1 MSELKEVRNRVLLNM
16 LKSEMCLN
24 KAMSTPIFLQL
35 FGDDNLGKEVAQKSL
50 DWFKNYKKVPD
61 FANHILA
68 SYDKTD
74 PDRGSAVKMRLFEL
88 KGKEY
93 KESSFDADVDVL
105 RLDWAKK
112 NLKHHLNVLAN
123 QGIGDI
129 SSTDALASI
138 LGELNKN
145 VASINNQLQLNEVLP
160 YSYTTKEAGVNIEKL
175 KATDISKEKRF
186 RIGHRTLDTESNGFK
201 YGEVL
206 MILGNIGQG
215 KSMVL
220 TNMLYNMW
228 RDGANILLLTAEMQ
242 PAEFDIRIYSRA
254 SAVEAKHIEGGRAML
269 SDADHAALADCVKY
283 MEGKDNEIKIKYV
296 TPSDNVGTISAY
308 MEELK
313 VNEGFI
319 PDVLIVDS
327 FEHISPLDQKHKDAD
342 WMAVGQTMIE
352 FKTLA
357 NTFERNRGLFVVST
371 HQAKTITLDKKFEDI
386 AVTDFGRSKIV
397 PEKADCCLYIR
408 TLSDLN
414 IMNIKE
420 IKARRWRN
428 NLDWSM
434 GVDFSKC
441 MIREMEQD
449 NTNSSSMLDYQPDSM
464 GQ

>member
-1 MSELKEVRNRVLLNM
+1 MSDLKESRNRVLYGM

-24 KAMSTPIFLQL
+24 KASATPVFLNL
-35 FGDDNLGKEVAQKSL
+35 FGDDHLGKEVAQKSL
-50 DWFKNYKKVPD
+50 EWFNKYKKVPD
-61 FANHILA
+61 FANHILN
-68 SYDKTD
+68 SYNKTD
-74 PDRGSAVKMRLFEL
+74 PDMGSAVKMRLFEL
-88 KGKEY
+88 KGIEF

-112 NLKHHLNVLAN
+112 SLKHELGALAN
-123 QGIGDI
+123 RGIGDI
-129 SSTDALASI
+129 ESTDALVSI
-138 LGELNKN
+138 LSDLNKN
-145 VASINNQLQLNEVLP
+145 VSSINNQLQLNEGLP

-175 KATDISKEKRF
+175 KAIDISKEKRF
-186 RIGHRTLDTESNGFK
+186 KIGHRVLDTESNGFK

-220 TNMLYNMW
+220 TNMTYNMW

-242 PAEFDIRIYSRA
+242 PQEFDIRIYSRA
-254 SAVEAKHIEGGRAML
+254 SAVEARHIEGGKKAM
-269 SDADHAALADCVKY
+269 SEADEAALADCIKY
-283 MEGKDNEIKIKYV
+283 MESKPNEIKIRYV
-296 TPSDNVGTISAY
+296 TPSDNVGTVSAY
-308 MEELK
+308 MEKLK
-313 VNEGFI
+313 IDEGFI

-327 FEHISPLDQKHKDAD
+327 FEHISPLDQKNKDAD

-357 NTFERNRGLFVVST
+357 NTFENNRGLFVVST
-371 HQAKTITLDKKFEDI
+371 HQAKTLTLDKKFEDI

-414 IMNIKE
+414 TMNIKE
-420 IKARRWRN
+420 IKARRWKN

-434 GVDFSKC
+434 GVDYSKA
-441 MIREMEQD
+441 MIREVEQD
-449 NTNSSSMLDYQPDSM
+449 SINSSSMIDYQPDM
-464 GQ
+464 NGA

>member
-1 MSELKEVRNRVLLNM
+1 MSEIKEVRDRILLSM
-16 LKSEMCLN
+16 IKSEMCLN
-24 KAMSTPIFLQL
+24 KAISSPIFLDL
-35 FGDDNLGKEVAQKSL
+35 FGDDHLGREVAQKSL
-50 DWFKNYKKVPD
+50 EWFKNYKKVPD
-61 FANHILA
+61 FANHILD
-68 SYDKTD
+68 SYNTTD
-74 PDRGSAVKMRLFEL
+74 PDRGSAIKMRLFEL

-112 NLKHHLNVLAN
+112 NLRTQLASLAN
-123 QGIGDI
+123 KQIGDV
-129 SSTDALASI
+129 SDTNAMSSI
-138 LGELNKN
+138 LADLNKN

-186 RIGHRTLDTESNGFK
+186 KIGHRILDNESNGFK

-220 TNMLYNMW
+220 TNIIYNMW

-242 PAEFDIRIYSRA
+242 PLEFDIRIYSRA
-254 SAVEAKHIEGGRAML
+254 SAVEAKHIEGGKKFL
-269 SDADHAALADCVKY
+269 TESDHAALEDCIKY
-283 MEGKDNEIKIKYV
+283 MESKPNEIKIRYV
-296 TPSDNVGTISAY
+296 TPSDNVGTVAAY

-313 VNEGFI
+313 VNEGFV
-319 PDVLIVDS
+319 PDVLLVDS

-420 IKARRWRN
+420 IKARRWKN

-434 GVDFSKC
+434 GVDFTKC

-449 NTNSSSMLDYQPDSM
+449 DTNSSSMLDYQT
-464 GQ
+464 GAEG

>member
-1 MSELKEVRNRVLLNM
+1 
-16 LKSEMCLN
+16 
-24 KAMSTPIFLQL
+24 
-35 FGDDNLGKEVAQKSL
+35 
-50 DWFKNYKKVPD
+50 
-61 FANHILA
+61 
-68 SYDKTD
+68 
-74 PDRGSAVKMRLFEL
+74 MRLFEL

-112 NLKHHLNVLAN
+112 NLRTQLASLAN
-123 QGIGDI
+123 KQIGDV
-129 SSTDALASI
+129 SDTNAMSSI
-138 LGELNKN
+138 LADLNKN

-186 RIGHRTLDTESNGFK
+186 KIGHRILDNESNGFK

-220 TNMLYNMW
+220 TNIIYNMW

-242 PAEFDIRIYSRA
+242 PLEFDIRIYSRA
-254 SAVEAKHIEGGRAML
+254 SAVEAKHIEGGKKFL
-269 SDADHAALADCVKY
+269 TESDHAALEDCIKY
-283 MEGKDNEIKIKYV
+283 MESKPNEIKIRYV
-296 TPSDNVGTISAY
+296 TPSDNVGTVAAY

-313 VNEGFI
+313 VNEGFV
-319 PDVLIVDS
+319 PDVLLVDS

-420 IKARRWRN
+420 IKARRWKN

-434 GVDFSKC
+434 GVDFTKC

-449 NTNSSSMLDYQPDSM
+449 DTNSSSMLDYQT
-464 GQ
+464 GAEG

>member
-1 MSELKEVRNRVLLNM
+1 MSEIKEVRDRVLLSM
-16 LKSEMCLN
+16 IKSEMCLN
-24 KAMSTPIFLQL
+24 KAISSPIFLDL
-35 FGDDNLGKEVAQKSL
+35 FGDDHLGREVAQKSL
-50 DWFKNYKKVPD
+50 EWFKNYKKVPD
-61 FANHILA
+61 FANHILD
-68 SYDKTD
+68 SYNTTD
-74 PDRGSAVKMRLFEL
+74 PDRGSAIKMRLFEL

-112 NLKHHLNVLAN
+112 NLRTQLASLAN
-123 QGIGDI
+123 KQIGDV
-129 SSTDALASI
+129 SDTNAMSSI
-138 LGELNKN
+138 LADLNKN

-186 RIGHRTLDTESNGFK
+186 KIGHRILDNESNGFK

-220 TNMLYNMW
+220 TNIIYNMW

-242 PAEFDIRIYSRA
+242 PLEFDIRIYSRA
-254 SAVEAKHIEGGRAML
+254 SAVEAKHIEGGKKFL
-269 SDADHAALADCVKY
+269 TESDHAALEDCIKY
-283 MEGKDNEIKIKYV
+283 MESKPNEIKIRYV
-296 TPSDNVGTISAY
+296 TPSDNVGTVAAY

-313 VNEGFI
+313 VNEGFV
-319 PDVLIVDS
+319 PDVLLVDS

-420 IKARRWRN
+420 IKARRWKN

-434 GVDFSKC
+434 GVDFTKC

-449 NTNSSSMLDYQPDSM
+449 DTNSSSMLDYQT
-464 GQ
+464 GAEG